1 METDAEQ
8 ALPPQDEIVDE
19 EDVTTQ
25 PEIPLGI
32 VLARILVVS
41 AMSFAAALAIFC
53 LVGGIWIIAGLATVA
68 SVFFLLLMFGI
79 ERLAEH

>member
-1 METDAEQ
+1 METDAHEV
-8 ALPPQDEIVDE
+8 LPAVDE
-19 EDVTTQ
+19 DADGDEVTSQ

-53 LVGGIWIIAGLATVA
+53 LVGGIWIVAGLAAIAT
-68 SVFFLLLMFGI
+68 VFFLLLMFGV

>member
-53 LVGGIWIIAGLATVA
+53 LVGGIWIIAGLATLA
-68 SVFFLLLMFGI
+68 SAFFLLLMFGI